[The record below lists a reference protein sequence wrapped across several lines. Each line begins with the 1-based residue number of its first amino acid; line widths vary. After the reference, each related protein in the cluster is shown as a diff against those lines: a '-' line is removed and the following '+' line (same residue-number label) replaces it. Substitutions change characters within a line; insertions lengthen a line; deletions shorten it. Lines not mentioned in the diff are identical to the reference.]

1 MGMTKEEATCLVDA
15 LIDATEL
22 ACVTDNENGVMKA
35 QALRDSL
42 RGYVV
47 SMLIA
52 SGYTFNT
59 YTSTVPGVVYRDGS
73 MPKVELTRMTC
84 GEEAL

>member
-1 MGMTKEEATCLVDA
+1 MTKEEATCLVDA

-35 QALRDSL
+35 QTLRDSL
-42 RGYVV
+42 RGYVI

-59 YTSTVPGVVYRDGS
+59 YTNTVPRIPYWDGS
-73 MPKVELTRMTC
+73 MPKVEKTRITC
-84 GEEAL
+84 DEEAW

>member
-1 MGMTKEEATCLVDA
+1 MTKEEATCLVDA

-59 YTSTVPGVVYRDGS
+59 YTNTVPGVVYRDSS
-73 MPKVELTRMTC
+73 MPKVERTHITC
-84 GEEAL
+84 DEEAW